1 MTLGVRGFRGFLAEA
16 GLTGGAG
23 VARGF
28 SCGESK
34 RLMSMVM
41 RVVASKVGSSDTS
54 SHARLRVEANDG

>member
-23 VARGF
+23 VARGL

-41 RVVASKVGSSDTS
+41 RVASKVGSSDTS